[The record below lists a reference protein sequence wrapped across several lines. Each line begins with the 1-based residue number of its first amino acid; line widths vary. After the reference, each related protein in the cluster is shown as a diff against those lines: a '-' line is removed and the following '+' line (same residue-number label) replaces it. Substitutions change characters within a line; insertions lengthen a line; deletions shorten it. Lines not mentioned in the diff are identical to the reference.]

1 MVVAVKKVLQF
12 HLLRKMRRNFM
23 VKRWR
28 VLLKNRFRPLLMILF
43 EVIVY
48 HLFLMKKVTLF
59 THTCIIT
66 HLGRLLEPFEILVT
80 ELINIIKTW

>member
-1 MVVAVKKVLQF
+1 MVAAVKKVLQF
-12 HLLRKMRRNFM
+12 HLLRKMRRNIV

-28 VLLKNRFRPLLMILF
+28 VLLMNRFRPLLMILF

-59 THTCIIT
+59 AHICVIT
-66 HLGRLLEPFEILVT
+66 YVGRLPEPFEIFVT
-80 ELINIIKTW
+80 ELINIVRTW